1 MEIPVIKRT
10 FEELYHY
17 VLHKVW
23 ENAFSKDE
31 LIGYLVSLKVTHDE
45 EMKELKDGLSRG
57 N

>member
-17 VLHKVW
+17 VLHNVW
-23 ENAFSKDE
+23 DDEFSKDD

>member
-23 ENAFSKDE
+23 EDAFSKDD